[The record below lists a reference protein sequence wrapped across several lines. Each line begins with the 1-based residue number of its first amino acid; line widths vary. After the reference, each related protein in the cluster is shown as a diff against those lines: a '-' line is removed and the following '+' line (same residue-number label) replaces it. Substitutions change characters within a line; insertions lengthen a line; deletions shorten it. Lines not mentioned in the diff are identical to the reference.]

1 MPIPPLL
8 EPGHRP
14 ARRTRSGRRWAGLG
28 LVAIWL
34 LVTAPPAGA
43 VSDFGIEAPSGTV
56 TGASAVAAFVEQNA
70 AEANTERIAAVESRF
85 LQAGAQAGSTQGLEL
100 VSQEVHRAGRT
111 SHYRAALDPFASRWT
126 GGRPMANGSYRLQ
139 VRVISQVGAAP
150 AQTSEW
156 RERQV
161 VLEVPPP
168 QTTAAA
174 KLVDPARRTIE
185 VSWRPVGADLPDF
198 VRYVV
203 ERSVNGGRWSEVRR
217 ITAASAGSDVDTVDD
232 GEYRYRVTVVRS
244 SGSGGELSSP
254 PSAPSTALR
263 VGDAPGQPGEPGA
276 SPGPDA
282 AGGPGGAGGP
292 DAPPDRIGIR
302 RGAGGPRL
310 GPGAGAPPRID
321 VPGAPAPVTAP
332 SAAAPA
338 PGDDAFQRTLPYGD
352 VGGPAVGQDVA
363 AGESGLEGDG
373 TLTIFN
379 RQLVTRDVV
388 VPVAAGLVLVLLG
401 MHIRRFLNQ

>member
-1 MPIPPLL
+1 MPAPRSLG
-8 EPGHRP
+8 PGHRP
-14 ARRTRSGRRWAGLG
+14 ARRTRRGRRWAGLG
-28 LVAIWL
+28 LAAVWL
-34 LVTAPPAGA
+34 LVSAPPAGA
-43 VSDFGIEAPSGTV
+43 VSGFGIDAPSGTV

-85 LQAGAQAGSTQGLEL
+85 LLGGAQSGSTEGLEL
-100 VSQEVHRAGRT
+100 VSQDVHRAGRT

-139 VRVISQVGAAP
+139 VRVITQVGAAP
-150 AQTSEW
+150 PQTSEW
-156 RERQV
+156 RERQI

-174 KLVDPARRTIE
+174 KLVDPARRTVE

-217 ITAASAGSDVDTVDD
+217 ITRPSAGSDVDTVGD

-263 VGDAPGQPGEPGA
+263 VGDTPGQPGQPGTTPGAPGEPGA
-276 SPGPDA
+276 PGGPDA
-282 AGGPGGAGGP
+282 A
-292 DAPPDRIGIR
+292 PDRIGIR
-302 RGAGGPRL
+302 RGAGGPRM
-310 GPGAGAPPRID
+310 GPGAATPPRID

-338 PGDDAFQRTLPYGD
+338 PGDDAFRRTLPYGD
-352 VGGPAVGQDVA
+352 VGGPAVGQDLA
-363 AGESGLEGDG
+363 ADESGLEGDG
-373 TLTIFN
+373 TLTIFD

-388 VPVAAGLVLVLLG
+388 VPVAAGLVLMLLG
-401 MHIRRFLNQ
+401 LHIRRFLNQ